1 MSKFMSPKAAI
12 RVRAGDSVRIN
23 PAWNTGERKE
33 RKIPSPTIVESV
45 QSGGRSGIAFRV
57 RSAGGLLISVDS
69 GWFYS
74 E

>member
-1 MSKFMSPKAAI
+1 MSKFMSPKAAL

-23 PAWNTGERKE
+23 PAWNTGE

-57 RSAGGLLISVDS
+57 RSSGGLLISVDS